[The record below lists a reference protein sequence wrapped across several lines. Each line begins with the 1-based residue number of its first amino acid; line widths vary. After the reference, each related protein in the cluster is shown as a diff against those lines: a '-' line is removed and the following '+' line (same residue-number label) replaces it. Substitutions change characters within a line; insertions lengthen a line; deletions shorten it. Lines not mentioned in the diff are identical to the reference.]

1 MKRMKLISCIL
12 FQIFFSFLSIN
23 LVKSLELKK
32 AFVMRKE
39 LKFKLRSLDEG
50 STEDDDGSQEEM
62 SDDQSS
68 EESVDESVER
78 SSEDYNTTQ
87 EASSDD
93 QKSSEESVDKSSE
106 DDNLSK
112 EETSDDQESLDES
125 VDESLSEST
134 IPESYNGTVPSST
147 TPSHNTSGNTSN
159 IIPVIKK
166 SSSGLST
173 GAICA
178 IVIPCIAALLAVA
191 IAAALLKGAPAVGHI
206 ASSSLT
212 PIIEESVAKFNA
224 AVDSIPMQRIPQPI
238 KVQPVQEVVRPN
250 YPVNRV
256 IEPPRV
262 TQQIQRP
269 IVQQPQQVELVPV
282 QQVEMVPV
290 QQVEMVP
297 VQQVDMVPVQQVDM
311 VPVQQVDMV
320 PVEQVEMVPVQQTT
334 QVTQI
339 KTTSVVP

>member
-1 MKRMKLISCIL
+1 MNRMQWISCIL

-62 SDDQSS
+62 SDDQSL
-68 EESVDESVER
+68 EESVDESGER

-106 DDNLSK
+106 DDSLSK

-212 PIIEESVAKFNA
+212 PIIDSSVAKFN

-311 VPVQQVDMV
+311 VPVEQVDMV

-334 QVTQI
+334 QVTEI